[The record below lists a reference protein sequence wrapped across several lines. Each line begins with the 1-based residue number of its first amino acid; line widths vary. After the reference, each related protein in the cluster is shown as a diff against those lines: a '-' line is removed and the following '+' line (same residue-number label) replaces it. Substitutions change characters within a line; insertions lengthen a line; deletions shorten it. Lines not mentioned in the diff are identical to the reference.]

1 MANGAERLI
10 AAAAGSGVEVCF
22 ANPGTTELPLV
33 GALDAVPGVRAVLG
47 LFEGVCTGAA
57 DGYARIAG
65 KPALTLLHLGPGFA
79 NGIANLH
86 HARRARTPVVNLIGD
101 QATWHLAADAPL
113 TSDITS
119 LASPVSGWV
128 RTSTTAEGLAGDLAD
143 AVAAARTP
151 PGQVATLV
159 IPVNCQWDDA
169 SDAPVA
175 PRDVPAP
182 AAVSADTLD
191 LAAKAVAAG
200 PSTVLYVGGPA
211 LRARGLRAIAR
222 IQAATGCRVFAETF
236 AAVTDRGRNVP
247 WVRSLPYFPEGAVQ
261 ALEGADVMVTAG
273 ALPPVSFFA
282 VRGVP
287 SVLIPEGCNHLKL
300 AAPGDDT
307 LGALAALAEAVG
319 ADPDVELD
327 ERTTPALPSGGGLSA
342 EAVGRAVAALLPEDA
357 IVIDEA
363 ATSGLGFTLAAP
375 SAAPHTTLA
384 LTGGAIGTGL
394 PLAVG
399 AAVAAPG
406 RRVVALQA
414 DGSGMYTLQSLW
426 TMARESLDVT
436 VIVFSNRRY
445 AILGVEL
452 LRAGIDPPG
461 PVASALTDLSRP
473 DLDWASLAK
482 GMGVPA
488 SRATTTDEL
497 VAQLRASLHTAG
509 PTLIEAVV

>member
-1 MANGAERLI
+1 MASGAERLI
-10 AAAAGSGVEVCF
+10 AAALASEVDVCF
-22 ANPGTTELPLV
+22 ANPGTTELPIV
-33 GALDAVPGVRAVLG
+33 AALDAVPGVRSVLG

-65 KPALTLLHLGPGFA
+65 RPALTLLHLGPGFA

-86 HARRARTPVVNLIGD
+86 NARRARTPVVNLIGD

-128 RTSTTAEGLAGDLAD
+128 RTSATAAALAD
-143 AVAAARTP
+143 DVVDAIVAAQTP

-159 IPVNCQWDDA
+159 VPVDCQWDDA
-169 SDAPVA
+169 PDVPVEPRVA
-175 PRDVPAP
+175 PSP
-182 AAVSADTLD
+182 AAVSGDAVE

-200 PSTVLYVGGPA
+200 ASTVLFVGGPA
-211 LRARGLRAIAR
+211 LRARGLHAIAR
-222 IQAATGCRVFAETF
+222 IQAATGCRVYAETF
-236 AAVTDRGRNVP
+236 AATADRGRNVP
-247 WVRSLPYFPEGAVQ
+247 WLRSLPYFPER
-261 ALEGADVMVTAG
+261 ALEALDGAQVLVTAG

-287 SVLIPEGCNHLKL
+287 SVLLPDGCTHLTL
-300 AAPGDDT
+300 AMPGDDT
-307 LGALAALAEAVG
+307 VAALEAVADALGAER
-319 ADPDVELD
+319 DVELGD
-327 ERTTPALPSGGGLSA
+327 RRPLEVPPGGALTADAAGQ
-342 EAVGRAVAALLPEDA
+342 AVAALLPDDS

-363 ATSGLGFTLAAP
+363 ATSGLGFTMAAP

-399 AAVAAPG
+399 AAVAAPD

-414 DGSGMYTLQSLW
+414 DGSGMYTLQALW

-436 VIVFSNRRY
+436 VVVFSNRRY

-452 LRAGIDPPG
+452 LRAGIDPG
-461 PVASALTDLSRP
+461 PAAGSLTDLSRP
-473 DLDWASLAK
+473 DLDWRSLAT
-482 GMGVPA
+482 GMGVPS

-497 VAQLRASLHTAG
+497 VTHLRASLQTSG
-509 PTLIEAVV
+509 PTLIEAVI